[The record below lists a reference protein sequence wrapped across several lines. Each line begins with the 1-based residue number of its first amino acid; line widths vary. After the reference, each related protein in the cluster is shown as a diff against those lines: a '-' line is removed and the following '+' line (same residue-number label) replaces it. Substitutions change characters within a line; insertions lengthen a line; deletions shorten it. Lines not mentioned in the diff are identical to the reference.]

1 MGKIR
6 ARTDEELAARKQEI
20 LSAAR
25 DLLMTMSYESIT
37 LAAIAEKTSISHR
50 LVKSRLLRAGQGL
63 SA

>member
-37 LAAIAEKTSISHR
+37 LAAIAEKTSISRPSMYHYYNK
-50 LVKSRLLRAGQGL
+50 KSAFLLI
-63 SA
+63 